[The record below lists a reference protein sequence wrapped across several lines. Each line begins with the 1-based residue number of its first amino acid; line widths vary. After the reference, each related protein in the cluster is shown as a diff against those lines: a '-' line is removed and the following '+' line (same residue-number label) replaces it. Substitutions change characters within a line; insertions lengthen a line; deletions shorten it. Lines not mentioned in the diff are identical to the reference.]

1 MNKAAVL
8 NVYPGARAVRESNGW
23 MTITTRDGRP
33 LVARP
38 TAAKAW
44 AAARER
50 LA

>member
-8 NVYPGARAVRESNGW
+8 NVFPGARADRESNGW
-23 MTITTRDGRP
+23 MTIVTKDGRR
-33 LVARP
+33 LVSRP

-50 LA
+50 MS